1 MTSNIFLDTVNLVA
15 RAATSGTALP
25 NVRGKLFAELVLNVR
40 FFDGTGTIIPVDVAS
55 VLMEIKLQGAP
66 DGSPA
71 LLQSSA
77 PVVTGSGATTL
88 YAFAFDY
95 ADGDGLEAALSGLTA
110 PAAMICAIQYAL
122 SGSTEQIDVAM
133 SFENS
138 YIRPEDQAS
147 DPVDAE
153 RWAWLTAHATD
164 AGGFAHDDTTRLLS
178 VPGVATNAAAIAAEA
193 ATRGAADTTLQANI
207 NAEATA
213 RANSDT
219 TLQGHIDG
227 KANTSHTHD
236 ASAIVSGT
244 LDPARIPV
252 LYDGIH
258 ITSSGA
264 LSALTSDQQNAITNG
279 AIVTTTDGKRW
290 CYTGSGSKTL
300 QASYI
305 LLADLAPD
313 WSTISGKPSTFPP
326 SALPAPTTTVLGGV
340 KRNTGNSG
348 QFVSGIGS
356 DGALLFA
363 TPAGGGGGGTIVRA
377 AVTLQGTT
385 SSDTP
390 STAPGP
396 LYISINDYANTL
408 LTVAYIVSGETGFNR
423 VFTIGYTDPADG
435 TTFIDISGA
444 GGPVSLAAQLASY
457 LYYDCAN
464 AGNISF
470 SYDGAQILTLTTN
483 YAGSNSSIT
492 ATCDNPYVCSISG
505 GGSGTDDIPASGQI
519 STARLLGNVSGKII
533 RLISVWAASSGL
545 GQFVTLVDDYDNA
558 NIVPPIPDTGGA
570 LVVQQPDNVTID
582 KFFGACRGNIK
593 ASFGSGV
600 TGGSASI
607 YIIAEIV
614 AVPDSGTFLYYT
626 CLGLSYVAVIA
637 DGSGGTYTTTIE
649 SNSTNCGYGLIN

>member
-1 MTSNIFLDTVNLVA
+1 MRAHINLTNGTVSADYPVRPVGFNQAVKAL
-15 RAATSGTALP
+15 SGET
-25 NVRGKLFAELVLNVR
+25 VELS
-40 FFDGTGTIIPVDVAS
+40 FFEDGTPVLQPAGTLLRVSVSTSPGGTLLAEQTTFTVPGDASGYYAGALSFNTENVIGLLLANPDRKSFAAVGEFAWKTPGAEDWSVSTTFSVSLVRQVDVAS
-55 VLMEIKLQGAP
+55 SPLALTSPHLWLKGEIQAGANIT
-66 DGSPA
+66 
-71 LLQSSA
+71 
-77 PVVTGSGATTL
+77 VT
-88 YAFAFDY
+88 
-95 ADGDGLEAALSGLTA
+95 AD
-110 PAAMICAIQYAL
+110 
-122 SGSTEQIDVAM
+122 DVAGTLTIE
-133 SFENS
+133 SS
-138 YIRPEDQAS
+138 CAS
-147 DPVDAE
+147 EAE
-153 RWAWLTAHATD
+153 LATE
-164 AGGFAHDDTTRLLS
+164 AGVRA
-178 VPGVATNAAAIAAEA
+178 
-193 ATRGAADTTLQANI
+193 AADTALQANI

-213 RANSDT
+213 RANADT

-396 LYISINDYANTL
+396 LYIYINDRGPTL
-408 LTVAYIVSGETGFNR
+408 LTVTYIVSGETGFNR

-435 TTFIDISGA
+435 TTFIDISES
-444 GGPVSLAAQLASY
+444 GGPVSLATQLASY
-457 LYYDCAN
+457 LYYDCATAN
-464 AGNISF
+464 NISF
-470 SYDGAQILTLTTN
+470 SYDYSQTLTLTTN

-649 SNSTNCGYGLIN
+649 SNSTNCGYGS